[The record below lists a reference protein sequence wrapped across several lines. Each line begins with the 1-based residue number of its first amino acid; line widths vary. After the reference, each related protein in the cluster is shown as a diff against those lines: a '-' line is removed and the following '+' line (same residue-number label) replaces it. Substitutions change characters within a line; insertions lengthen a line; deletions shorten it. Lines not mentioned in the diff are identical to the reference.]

1 MQEAVPLGTGAV
13 AAILGLEE
21 SALDEACREAA
32 QGEVVS
38 PANLNCPGQIVIA
51 GEAGAIDRAIAAC
64 TARGA
69 RRAIKLAVSAPFH
82 CALMKPA
89 ADAMADALAKVEIK
103 AQAVPVV
110 ANVLAAPISDPSEIR
125 QRLVEQVTGTVRWR
139 ECVARM
145 AADGV
150 TDIYEIGS
158 GKVLAGLAKRIV
170 PTLNAV
176 SVGTPQDVEAVV
188 SALLAK

>member
-1 MQEAVPLGTGAV
+1 
-13 AAILGLEE
+13 
-21 SALDEACREAA
+21 
-32 QGEVVS
+32 
-38 PANLNCPGQIVIA
+38 
-51 GEAGAIDRAIAAC
+51 
-64 TARGA
+64 
-69 RRAIKLAVSAPFH
+69 
-82 CALMKPA
+82 
-89 ADAMADALAKVEIK
+89 
-103 AQAVPVV
+103 
-110 ANVLAAPISDPSEIR
+110 VLAAPISDPSEIR

>member
-1 MQEAVPLGTGAV
+1 
-13 AAILGLEE
+13 
-21 SALDEACREAA
+21 
-32 QGEVVS
+32 
-38 PANLNCPGQIVIA
+38 
-51 GEAGAIDRAIAAC
+51 
-64 TARGA
+64 
-69 RRAIKLAVSAPFH
+69 
-82 CALMKPA
+82 
-89 ADAMADALAKVEIK
+89 
-103 AQAVPVV
+103 
-110 ANVLAAPISDPSEIR
+110 
-125 QRLVEQVTGTVRWR
+125 
-139 ECVARM
+139 M

>member
-1 MQEAVPLGTGAV
+1 MP
-13 AAILGLEE
+13 
-21 SALDEACREAA
+21 
-32 QGEVVS
+32 
-38 PANLNCPGQIVIA
+38 P
-51 GEAGAIDRAIAAC
+51 
-64 TARGA
+64 
-69 RRAIKLAVSAPFH
+69 
-82 CALMKPA
+82 
-89 ADAMADALAKVEIK
+89 
-103 AQAVPVV
+103 AVPVV